1 MKKSWHF
8 FFFFRSYMW
17 TVYSFVKKMSCNI
30 MEKVCFKMGRT
41 EWYLFFSMFVSV
53 VGLWCLFVILFPRNI
68 QTNNRATSGSQNSLL
83 KIVNICTNLTFWR
96 QWVTRD
102 ICERQSDHKGGRWEW
117 SWGRMSSEEWKRV
130 GKWFPST
137 FLIEIVICR
146 GFKLDEF

>member
-1 MKKSWHF
+1 MKKFWHF
-8 FFFFRSYMW
+8 FFFSILYVDSIFLC
-17 TVYSFVKKMSCNI
+17 KMSCSI
-30 MEKVCFKMGRT
+30 MEKVCFKKRRT
-41 EWYLFFSMFVSV
+41 EWCLFFSLFVSV

-102 ICERQSDHKGGRWEW
+102 ICERQSDHKGGKWE
-117 SWGRMSSEEWKRV
+117 SSRGRMSSEEWERV

-137 FLIEIVICR
+137 LLIELVICR
-146 GFKLDEF
+146 SFKFDEF